1 MGKNCSVTWFPYFL
15 FSFCYHSFHHN
26 TINFLEMCNFRCFI
40 LILSWLSLFLLLPLI
55 DNPLKNYEIW
65 CYLLLHAYIG
75 FSFLYKFPFVTK
87 VVEMEQEREEWSGYL
102 FLSRT
107 CYCLRSRFCFSAND
121 RKTTHSKTLFIWK
134 EINWF

>member
-1 MGKNCSVTWFPYFL
+1 MLCCHSKKRVKYWKVILRKRKTVGKIGEKLFGYVISIFSVFL
-15 FSFCYHSFHHN
+15 CYHSFHHN

-87 VVEMEQEREEWSGYL
+87 VVEMEQERGVKCV
-102 FLSRT
+102 FVP
-107 CYCLRSRFCFSAND
+107 
-121 RKTTHSKTLFIWK
+121 I
-134 EINWF
+134 